1 MNNPGPSICKTLA
14 YFDTVILA
22 AVIDDHQL
30 EVGKT
35 LRQDGLHGRS
45 NETFRIVNWHN
56 DTHGRLSGLGHIHAV
71 RSYRPAFVLLLG
83 DGLPIG
89 REFLAET
96 KQKAVEVFDFKLP
109 AAVVS
114 LLNFARDASAARSN
128 FLASAPGTRD
138 P

>member
-1 MNNPGPSICKTLA
+1 MIRRASNSSSNFGSA
-14 YFDTVILA
+14 
-22 AVIDDHQL
+22 
-30 EVGKT
+30 
-35 LRQDGLHGRS
+35 RQDGLHGRS

-56 DTHGRLSGLGHIHAV
+56 DTHGRLSGLSHIHAV
-71 RSYRPAFVLLLG
+71 RSYLPAFVLLLG

-114 LLNFARDASAARSN
+114 LRNFARDASAARSN
-128 FLASAPGTRD
+128 FLASAPGIRD